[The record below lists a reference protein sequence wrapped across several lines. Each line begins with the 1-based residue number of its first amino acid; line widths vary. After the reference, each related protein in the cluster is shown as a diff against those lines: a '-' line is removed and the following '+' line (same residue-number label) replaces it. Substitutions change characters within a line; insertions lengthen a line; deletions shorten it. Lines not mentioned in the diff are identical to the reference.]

1 MSDSLP
7 IATIKK
13 NSREEIRVSLDVFN
27 GHRLFNMRV
36 FFEAEDGSMRP
47 GKNGLAFKV
56 DKLQEFAGAVATG
69 LETAIARGFLK

>member
-56 DKLQEFAGAVATG
+56 EKLLEFEQAVSAAV
-69 LETAIARGFLK
+69 ETAKSKGFLK

>member
-1 MSDSLP
+1 MSDSIP
-7 IATIKK
+7 IAAIKK
-13 NSREEIRVSLDVFN
+13 NSREEIRMSLDMFN

-56 DKLQEFAGAVATG
+56 EKLSEFAQAVSAAA
-69 LETAIARGFLK
+69 ETAKSKGFLK